1 MEDKIEVTDIAL
13 EHLMDP
19 KNYGNIC
26 CADAVGMGYDP
37 KTAEFVTIYLKL
49 KQNLIED
56 IKFNTNGCGDTVVAG
71 SLFTEMIKGASLD
84 YAIKAH
90 KKLYDQIKS
99 LPAKQQACSLV
110 VLKAFEA
117 ALLHKEKKEKGKEVE
132 EFERLELDVSCEG
145 INLEKDIK

>member
-1 MEDKIEVTDIAL
+1 MEEKIEVSDIAL
-13 EHLMDP
+13 EHLMNP

-26 CADAVGMGYDP
+26 CADAIGMGYDP

-49 KQNLIED
+49 KDNLIED

-90 KKLYDQIKS
+90 RKLYNQIKN
-99 LPAKQQACSLV
+99 LPLKQQACSLV
-110 VLKAFEA
+110 VLRAFEA
-117 ALLHKEKKEKGKEVE
+117 SLIYKEKKEKGESVD
-132 EFERLELDVSCEG
+132 EFEKLELDISCEG
-145 INLEKDIK
+145 INLSD

>member
-1 MEDKIEVTDIAL
+1 MEKKIEVSDIAL
-13 EHLMDP
+13 EHLMNP

-37 KTAEFVTIYLKL
+37 KTAEFVTIYLKF
-49 KQNLIED
+49 KDDLIED

-90 KKLYDQIKS
+90 KKLYNQIKD
-99 LPAKQQACSLV
+99 LPHKQQACSLV

-117 ALLHKEKKEKGKEVE
+117 ALIHKEKKEKGEEVN
-132 EFERLELDVSCEG
+132 EFERLELDISCEG
-145 INLEKDIK
+145 INLEN